1 MKKGLLIVLAAVIAI
16 SGTLVACS
24 SKSKDNNKTTNSTTT
39 EAGLDSNNDDSYAV
53 VTEIVTNKKGEVVT
67 NKQGKPVTQVVTQGT
82 TKKGE
87 KARKFIQAVTD
98 KKGIAVTDKNG
109 KVVTK
114 VVNEGDITKPTVSNY
129 TTTTTKKATSAITGG
144 EKTTF
149 EETTKSNSKVP
160 KTDESGKS
168 VAFSAEDQQTVQNML
183 EVPYLYNA
191 NYENK
196 DGVPINIAAHTAI
209 WMAKREGLNTKKYAS
224 ATIVLDLFNFYGQT
238 VVNFK
243 SSCNS
248 KKDSGCGIKYNKSDD
263 SFTIKKF
270 EEKKQSI
277 KITDIQTLG
286 NNYYKVVA
294 TVSGAGSISK
304 VNAIIQRNKLDSS
317 LGFSLKA
324 LKWS

>member
-98 KKGIAVTDKNG
+98 KKGIAVTDKSG

-114 VVNEGDITKPTVSNY
+114 VVNEGDITKPAGSNY
-129 TTTTTKKATSAITGG
+129 TTKATSAITGG
-144 EKTTF
+144 ETTTF
-149 EETTKSNSKVP
+149 EKTTKSNSKVP

-191 NYENK
+191 SYENK

-209 WMAKREGLNTKKYAS
+209 WMAQREGLNTKKYAS

-243 SSCNS
+243 
-248 KKDSGCGIKYNKSDD
+248 
-263 SFTIKKF
+263 
-270 EEKKQSI
+270 
-277 KITDIQTLG
+277 
-286 NNYYKVVA
+286 
-294 TVSGAGSISK
+294 
-304 VNAIIQRNKLDSS
+304 
-317 LGFSLKA
+317 
-324 LKWS
+324 